1 MQVKINEPCSED
13 WNNMRI
19 GLKSR
24 HCAACEKSVMDFT
37 QMNRVEIITYI
48 MENSDKKIC
57 GRMNYKQFDF
67 QHEDVP
73 LIVDTLSKKGGN
85 SSFLVLSLLC
95 LSLAACSEAPQKN
108 SVKDKPKVELTGERT
123 MGEVAIE
130 PTNKKSTDDE
140 ASTKPVKKMII
151 PEVVPP
157 YYNPGPMPEPYPE
170 PYFLGEPIIEPVPE
184 LKQKAEDE
192 ILGYAEVMP
201 EFPGG
206 MEAMKKYLA
215 DNIKYP
221 EMEFENGIEGK
232 VYLRFVVDELGKLS
246 DVKVLRGVNG
256 GPGCDKEARRVVQAM
271 PDWKP
276 GMNNG
281 KACKVYM
288 TIPVVFRLN

>member
-13 WNNMRI
+13 WNSMRI
-19 GLKSR
+19 GLRSR
-24 HCAACEKSVMDFT
+24 RCAVCEKSVMDFT
-37 QMNRVEIITYI
+37 QLNRVEIITYLI
-48 MENSDKKIC
+48 ENSDKKIC

-85 SSFLVLSLLC
+85 SSFLILSLLC
-95 LSLAACSEAPQKN
+95 LSLSACSEAPPKKT
-108 SVKDKPKVELTGERT
+108 VKENPKVEITEEQT
-123 MGEVAIE
+123 MGEVGIT
-130 PTNKKSTDDE
+130 PTNNKSTDDE
-140 ASTKPVKKMII
+140 ASSKPIKKMII
-151 PEVVPP
+151 PEVLPP
-157 YYNPGPMPEPYPE
+157 DPYPGPLPEPYPE
-170 PYFLGEPIIEPVPE
+170 PYFLGEPVIEPPHPVE
-184 LKQKAEDE
+184 EKKQDE
-192 ILGYAEVMP
+192 ILSVAEVIP

-206 MEAMKKYLA
+206 MEAMKKYLG
-215 DNIKYP
+215 DNVKYP
-221 EMEFENGIEGK
+221 QMEMENGIEGK

-246 DVKVLRGVNG
+246 DIKVLRGVNG

-276 GMNNG
+276 AMNKG